1 MRKLVSRHVATPFIL
16 ALENIRRSAKIRS
29 SRQSRRPPAVSGGST
44 ESAGITE
51 MEQSRRSSTSKR
63 QMLDRSGV
71 CGRDQHRTEPASGKR
86 RCPAVKE
93 RHLHQTTVHRDVP
106 HGGHTLSATSSFVS
120 SRQLDAWTKPVLGP
134 RGSSTPTLVWSGSP
148 SRVRRR
154 VVRGVVEVVGHRAL
168 EIVPNSRFGPPAA
181 TRASIA
187 TRSRPQRIITFSPG
201 SSTQQSRQLFL
212 RLLDGDLLV
221 FNPDGSASLPRVGM
235 GRRGCGRRLPAPRVA
250 RRDPRG

>member
-1 MRKLVSRHVATPFIL
+1 
-16 ALENIRRSAKIRS
+16 
-29 SRQSRRPPAVSGGST
+29 
-44 ESAGITE
+44 
-51 MEQSRRSSTSKR
+51 MEQSGRSSTSKR

-71 CGRDQHRTEPASGKR
+71 CGRDWHRTEPASRKR

-93 RHLHQTTVHRDVP
+93 RHLPDPTVA
-106 HGGHTLSATSSFVS
+106 TLSATSSFVS

-134 RGSSTPTLVWSGSP
+134 QGAAPRRRWCGAEAA
-148 SRVRRR
+148 SRVRRK

-201 SSTQQSRQLFL
+201 SSTQQSRQLYL

-221 FNPDGSASLPRVGM
+221 FNPDGERIATAGRDGSSRVWSAATGAE
-235 GRRGCGRRLPAPRVA
+235 GGAPRPTRVA
-250 RRDPRG
+250 VALSAGGERIATAGADGSGRVWSAANRGDSVVASREWSAAQPT